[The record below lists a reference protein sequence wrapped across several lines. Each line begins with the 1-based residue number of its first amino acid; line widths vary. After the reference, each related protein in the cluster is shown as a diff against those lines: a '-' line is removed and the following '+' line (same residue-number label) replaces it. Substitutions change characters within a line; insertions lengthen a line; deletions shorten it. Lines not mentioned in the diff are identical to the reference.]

1 MPVAEPLVSLIG
13 AGPGDPELLTLKGA
27 RRLREADV
35 IVYDRLVAPELLAYA
50 HPSAELINAGKEP
63 GNPGLGQDEINRVI
77 VEKALEGKRV
87 ARLKG
92 GDPFVFGRG
101 GEEALVCVEAGV
113 SFEVVPGITSGI
125 AAPAYAGIPVT
136 HRGIS
141 TSVTLVTGHEDLE
154 SSGVDWE
161 SLGRLNG
168 TLVLMMSVGSLREI
182 CSALVDAGRDPK
194 TPAAAI
200 EWGTRPEQR
209 AVSATLEELPEKVSE
224 FQLKAPAA
232 VVVGEVA
239 ALREQIAWIEKL
251 PLWGKR
257 VLVTRARE
265 QASALAASL
274 EDLGADVIT
283 FPLISIEE
291 ASSPEPLTDAL
302 ERLGGGGFSWVLF
315 ASTNGVEWT
324 RAAMAGLG
332 MDARAFAGVKVGAI
346 GPATADALEQAGVT
360 PDVTAA
366 VSTSEGFLAEFPESG
381 RGEVVLLI
389 RAEEGRQILPE
400 GLRERGFDV
409 EEVAAYRTV
418 LADSDSSAIRERIE
432 RGEIDAVTF
441 ASSSTVTNYVDSI
454 GSEYL
459 PRVVAC
465 IGPATAATA
474 RDLGIE
480 PTVVAETHTVDG
492 LIDALLSAFKN
503 V

>member
-1 MPVAEPLVSLIG
+1 MAEPFVSLIG

-35 IVYDRLVAPELLAYA
+35 IVYDRLAAPELLSDA
-50 HPSAELINAGKEP
+50 HPDAELINAGKEP

-101 GEEALVCVEAGV
+101 GEEAMACSEAGV
-113 SFEVVPGITSGI
+113 AFEVIPGITAGI
-125 AAPAYAGIPVT
+125 AAPAYGGIPVT

-141 TSVTLVTGHEDLE
+141 TSVTLVTGHEDLD

-161 SLGRLNG
+161 SLGRLSG
-168 TLVLMMSVGSLREI
+168 TLVLMMSVGSLPEI
-182 CSALVDAGRDPK
+182 CSALTDAGRDPK

-209 AVSATLEELPEKVSE
+209 VLSAALEDLPQKASE
-224 FQLKAPAA
+224 FKLKAPAA

-239 ALREQIAWIEKL
+239 ELREQIAWVEKL
-251 PLWGKR
+251 PLWGRR

-265 QASALAASL
+265 QASTLAASL
-274 EDLGADVIT
+274 KDLGADVVA
-283 FPLISIEE
+283 FPLISTEE

-315 ASTNGVEWT
+315 ASTNGVERT

-332 MDARAFAGVKVGAI
+332 MDSRAFAGVKVGAI
-346 GPATADALEQAGVT
+346 GPATADALRQSGIT

-389 RAEEGRQILPE
+389 RAEEGRHVLPD

-418 LADSDSSAIRERIE
+418 LVESDSSAIRERIE

-441 ASSSTVTNYVDSI
+441 ASSSTVTNYAESI
-454 GSEYL
+454 GNESL

-480 PTVVAETHTVDG
+480 PTVVAETHTIDG
-492 LIDALLSAFKN
+492 LIDAVRSALEN

>member
-1 MPVAEPLVSLIG
+1 MAEPFVSLIG

-27 RRLREADV
+27 RSLREADV
-35 IVYDRLVAPELLAYA
+35 IVYDRLAAPELLAGV
-50 HPSAELINAGKEP
+50 HPEAELINAGKEP
-63 GNPGLGQDEINRVI
+63 GNPGLGQGEINRVI

-101 GEEALVCVEAGV
+101 GEEAMACAEAGV
-113 SFEVVPGITSGI
+113 RFEVIPGITSGI

-141 TSVTLVTGHEDLE
+141 TSVTLVTGHEDLD

-161 SLGRLNG
+161 GLGRLNG
-168 TLVLMMSVGSLREI
+168 TLVLMMSVASLPEI
-182 CSALVDAGRDPK
+182 CGALMGAGRDPK
-194 TPAAAI
+194 TPVAAI

-209 AVSATLEELPEKVSE
+209 VVSTTLEDLPQKASE
-224 FQLKAPAA
+224 FDLKAPAA

-239 ALREQIAWIEKL
+239 ALREQIAWVEKL

-265 QASALAASL
+265 QASALTTSL
-274 EDLGADVIT
+274 EDHGADVIT

-291 ASSPEPLTDAL
+291 ASSSESLTDAL

-315 ASTNGVEWT
+315 ASANGVERT

-346 GPATADALEQAGVT
+346 GPATTDALKQAGVT

-389 RAEEGRQILPE
+389 RGEEGRQVLPD

-418 LADSDSSAIRERIE
+418 RADSDSSAIRDCIE

-441 ASSSTVTNYVDSI
+441 ASSSTVINYVELI
-454 GSEYL
+454 GSEHL
-459 PRVVAC
+459 PEVVAC

-480 PTVVAETHTVDG
+480 PTVVAKTHTIEG
-492 LIDALLSAFKN
+492 LIDAVKSALGN

>member
-1 MPVAEPLVSLIG
+1 MAEPFVSLIG

-27 RRLREADV
+27 RRLREANV
-35 IVYDRLVAPELLAYA
+35 IVYDRLAAPELLAHA
-50 HPSAELINAGKEP
+50 HPDAELINAGKEP
-63 GNPGLGQDEINRVI
+63 GNPGLGQDEINRLI
-77 VEKALEGKRV
+77 VQKALEGKRV

-101 GEEALVCVEAGV
+101 GEEALACAEAGV
-113 SFEVVPGITSGI
+113 AFEVIPGITSGI

-141 TSVTLVTGHEDLE
+141 TSVTLVTGHEDFE

-161 SLGRLNG
+161 SLGRLGG
-168 TLVLMMSVGSLREI
+168 TLVLMMSVGSLPEI
-182 CSALVDAGRDPK
+182 CSALVGAGRDPK
-194 TPAAAI
+194 TPVAAI

-209 AVSATLEELPEKVSE
+209 VVMATLENLPREASRFK
-224 FQLKAPAA
+224 LKAPAA
-232 VVVGEVA
+232 VVVGEVT
-239 ALREQIAWIEKL
+239 ALREQIAWVERL

-265 QASALAASL
+265 QASALAVLL
-274 EDLGADVIT
+274 EDLGADVVT

-291 ASSPEPLTDAL
+291 ASSPESLTDAL

-315 ASTNGVEWT
+315 ASTNGVERT
-324 RAAMAGLG
+324 RTAMAALA
-332 MDARAFAGVKVGAI
+332 MDSRAFAGVKVGAI
-346 GPATADALEQAGVT
+346 GPATADALERSGIT
-360 PDVTAA
+360 PDITAS
-366 VSTSEGFLAEFPESG
+366 VSTSEGLLAELPESG

-389 RAEEGRQILPE
+389 RAEEGRRVLPD

-418 LADSDSSAIRERIE
+418 FAESDTSAIRAQIE
-432 RGEIDAVTF
+432 VGEIDAVTF
-441 ASSSTVTNYVDSI
+441 ASSSTVLNYVDLM
-454 GSEYL
+454 GDKCV
-459 PRVVAC
+459 PGVVAC

-480 PTVVAETHTVDG
+480 PTVVAQSHTIEG
-492 LIDALLSAFKN
+492 LVDALRSAFGN

>member
-1 MPVAEPLVSLIG
+1 MAEPFVSLIG

-35 IVYDRLVAPELLAYA
+35 IVYDRLAAPELLATA
-50 HPSAELINAGKEP
+50 HPDAELINAGKEP
-63 GNPGLGQDEINRVI
+63 GKPGPGQGEINRVI

-101 GEEALVCVEAGV
+101 GEEAIACIEAGV
-113 SFEVVPGITSGI
+113 RFEVIPGITAGI

-141 TSVTLVTGHEDLE
+141 TSVTLVTGHEDVN

-161 SLGRLNG
+161 GLGRLKG
-168 TLVLMMSVGSLREI
+168 TLVLMMSVGSLTEI
-182 CSALVDAGRDPK
+182 CGALITAGCDPN

-200 EWGTRPEQR
+200 EWGTRPVQR
-209 AVSATLEELPEKVSE
+209 VLSASLGDLPQKASE
-224 FQLKAPAA
+224 FKLMAPAT
-232 VVVGEVA
+232 VVVGDVA

-265 QASALAASL
+265 QASALATAL

-291 ASSPEPLTDAL
+291 ASSPEPLSDAL

-315 ASTNGVEWT
+315 ASANGVKRT
-324 RAAMAGLG
+324 RDAMAGLG
-332 MDARAFAGVKVGAI
+332 LDARAFAGVKVGAI
-346 GPATADALEQAGVT
+346 GPATAEALERVGIT

-366 VSTSEGFLAEFPESG
+366 VSTSEGFLAEFPERG

-389 RAEEGRQILPE
+389 RAEEGRQILPD

-418 LADSDSSAIRERIE
+418 LTNSDTSGIRDRIE

-441 ASSSTVTNYVDSI
+441 ASSSTVVNFVESI

-459 PRVVAC
+459 PGVVAC
-465 IGPATAATA
+465 IGPATASTA

-480 PTVVAETHTVDG
+480 PTVVADSHTIDG
-492 LIDALLSAFKN
+492 LVDAVKSALAN